1 MNKKN
6 ILFFTLTGLLSLLL
20 LTGIVIYSFRLQEK
34 EDKSEQ
40 SAESADQ
47 SGSVTED
54 TAERQSSGD
63 ASNTEQLN
71 AGASSSTASQGSGQ
85 AEVSDIPSSGS
96 VPASD
101 EQFLSPSTSGNVLS
115 DSTDTGKEQVSDEST
130 DTNNTLSGFNSG
142 AGTDELPVSG
152 NADTI
157 IPSDASSSGS
167 SEESSEPIV
176 LAFAGDINLDE
187 NSKPVSRYDEEGKGI
202 LGCISPELV
211 EEMNAADLM
220 MLNNEFSYS
229 LRGTQTADKSYTF
242 RANPERVN
250 ILKEMGVDIVS
261 LANNHALDYGMDA
274 LNDTFTTLENADID
288 YIGAGDTLDRAKAPV
303 YYNIGGRKIAYLA
316 ASRVVFAMDWYA
328 TDTRPGMIGT
338 YDPTLLLDQIREA
351 DKSSDFVVVYVHWGV
366 ERTNT
371 PTDYQKSLARQYI
384 DAGADAVIGCH
395 PHVLQGLE
403 FYKGK
408 PIAYSLGNY
417 WFNNS
422 TREAG
427 LLKIYLNPDGTTRLQ
442 LLPTLGKDTYTYL
455 IQKTAER
462 EAYFSFMK
470 EISFNIDIDKDGF
483 VTEVNTAGAE

>member
-1 MNKKN
+1 MYKKN
-6 ILFFTLTGLLSLLL
+6 LFVFTVTGILSLLL
-20 LTGIVIYSFRLQEK
+20 LSGIVLYSFRLQEQK
-34 EDKSEQ
+34 DRLEQSDGRTDQADAATEDVTEGQSSEQ
-40 SAESADQ
+40 ASDTEQQNSEPSSASGNALSESADAGKEPTPEREPDVTALP
-47 SGSVTED
+47 SGI
-54 TAERQSSGD
+54 A
-63 ASNTEQLN
+63 
-71 AGASSSTASQGSGQ
+71 
-85 AEVSDIPSSGS
+85 
-96 VPASD
+96 
-101 EQFLSPSTSGNVLS
+101 
-115 DSTDTGKEQVSDEST
+115 TDT
-130 DTNNTLSGFNSG
+130 
-142 AGTDELPVSG
+142 GTDELPAS
-152 NADTI
+152 ADAGSV
-157 IPSDASSSGS
+157 IPADAAASGS
-167 SEESSEPIV
+167 DVQSSESIV

-187 NSKPVSRYDEEGKGI
+187 SSKPVSRYDEEGKGI

-274 LNDTFTTLENADID
+274 LEDTFTTLEEADID

-303 YYNIGGRKIAYLA
+303 YYNIGGRRIAYLA

-366 ERTNT
+366 ERTNI
-371 PTDYQKSLARQYI
+371 PADYQRSLAKQYI

-403 FYKGK
+403 FYKDK

-417 WFNNS
+417 WFNNT

-427 LLKIYLNPDGTTRLQ
+427 LLKIYLNPDGSTRLQ

-462 EAYFSFMK
+462 DAYFSFMK
-470 EISFNIDIDKDGF
+470 EISFGIDINKDGF
-483 VTEVNTAGAE
+483 ITEAKTVDTEQSQLP

>member
-6 ILFFTLTGLLSLLL
+6 LLIFAVTGILSLIL
-20 LTGIVIYSFRLQEK
+20 LTGIVIYSFRLQEQ
-34 EDKSEQ
+34 EDRLKQ
-40 SAESADQ
+40 SAGSPEQLAAAADDNPETQ
-47 SGSVTED
+47 LLE
-54 TAERQSSGD
+54 D
-63 ASNTEQLN
+63 AS
-71 AGASSSTASQGSGQ
+71 ASNVQDSGQTSASAVQGSGQ
-85 AEVSDIPSSGS
+85 SSASGS
-96 VPASD
+96 VLPDSTGTMSEKTPGEAPDSD
-101 EQFLSPSTSGNVLS
+101 ASPSGS
-115 DSTDTGKEQVSDEST
+115 
-130 DTNNTLSGFNSG
+130 NSE

-152 NADTI
+152 EADAVNPT
-157 IPSDASSSGS
+157 DAAASGS
-167 SEESSEPIV
+167 SKVSQEPIV
-176 LAFAGDINLDE
+176 LAFVGDINLDE
-187 NSKPVSRYDEEGKGI
+187 SSKPVSKYDGEGKGI

-229 LRGTQTADKSYTF
+229 LRGTPAEDKSYTF

-274 LNDTFTTLENADID
+274 LEDTFATLEDAGID

-303 YYNIGGRKIAYLA
+303 YYNIGGKKIAYLA

-328 TDTRPGMIGT
+328 TDTQPGMIGT
-338 YDPTLLLDQIREA
+338 YDPSLLLDQIREA

-366 ERTNT
+366 ERTNY

-417 WFNNS
+417 WFNNT

-427 LLKIYLNPDGTTRLQ
+427 LLKIYLNADGSTKVK
-442 LLPTLGKDTYTYL
+442 LLPTMGKDTYTYL
-455 IQKTAER
+455 LENAADR
-462 EAYFSFMK
+462 EAYFDFMK
-470 EISFNIDIDKDGF
+470 EISFGVDFDEDGY
-483 VTEVNTAGAE
+483 VTEVKSASAE